1 MVYESHNRLRL
12 ARIAA
17 GFSSA
22 AEFARAHRLSEE
34 TYRSH
39 EGGRRGL
46 TVAAAKQYGRLL
58 GVSQA
63 WLLTG
68 SGEMKV
74 GKPIGVEPADI
85 SGIMVRGF
93 VQAGYWREVAELTQD
108 DWYMVPM
115 PSEDARYP
123 GMELFGLEVRGTSMN
138 KVFPEGAIIAC
149 ISLVGKSMKIPDGK
163 YVVVQRTTPGGEVE
177 MTVKQFQR
185 DELGRPW
192 LWPRSDDPEHQ
203 TPVRADFGD
212 EISIVALVVRSSI
225 PV

>member
-1 MVYESHNRLRL
+1 MSSESNDRLRQ
-12 ARIAA
+12 ARKEA
-17 GFSSA
+17 GYTSA

-39 EGGRRGL
+39 EKGRRGL
-46 TVAAAKQYGRLL
+46 TVSAAKQYGRIL

-68 SGEMKV
+68 MGEMKS
-74 GKPIGVEPADI
+74 GEPEGVRPVDV

-93 VQAGYWREVAELTQD
+93 VQAGYWRESAELPSD

-115 PSEDARYP
+115 PSEDPRYP
-123 GMELFGLEVRGTSMN
+123 GIKLFGLEVRGTSMN
-138 KVFPEGAIIAC
+138 KVFPEGTIIAC
-149 ISLVGKSMKIPDGK
+149 ISLIDNPMKIPDGR
-163 YVVVQRTTPGGEVE
+163 YVVMQRTTPGGEVE
-177 MTVKQFQR
+177 MTVKQLQR
-185 DELGRPW
+185 DQSGRPW

-203 TPVRADFGD
+203 TPVQADFGD
-212 EISIVALVVRSSI
+212 ELRIVALVVRSSV